1 MLVHEGDPQRV
12 ASLLPGR
19 AYTPNSPLLH
29 YTRRA
34 LRDDG
39 WTVREHW
46 WSRGQAMELEAAITE
61 AAQFVTDAGEPL
73 LHLVVGKSLG
83 TLAAPVAVDRHLPAI
98 WFTPLMKEAVVR
110 AAIDNTLE
118 PTLLVG
124 GDQDETW
131 DSEAARATR
140 CQVHEVSGADHLL
153 EIPGSV
159 RDTMKALEA
168 VMRRV
173 DDFIRGLEH

>member
-1 MLVHEGDPQRV
+1 MLVYEGDPQRV

-19 AYTPNSPLLH
+19 EYTPNSPLLH

-34 LRDDG
+34 LRDQG

-46 WSRGQAMELEAAITE
+46 WTRGKSMQVGPAVDEAAE
-61 AAQFVTDAGEPL
+61 FVTAAGHPL

-83 TLAAPVAVDRHLPAI
+83 TVAAPVAVDRSLPAI

-110 AAIDNTLE
+110 AAIDRTLE
-118 PTLLVG
+118 PTLLVAG
-124 GDQDETW
+124 ERDDTW
-131 DSEAARATR
+131 DAEAARATR
-140 CQVHEVSGADHLL
+140 CQVHQVAEADHLL
-153 EIPGSV
+153 EVPGSL
-159 RDTMKALEA
+159 RDTLKALDA

>member
-1 MLVHEGDPQRV
+1 MVVYEGDSQRV

-19 AYTPNSPLLH
+19 GYTPNSPLLH
-29 YTRRA
+29 YTRRS
-34 LRDDG
+34 LRDQG

-46 WSRGQAMELEAAITE
+46 WSRGTAMELEPAIEE
-61 AAQFVTDAGEPL
+61 AAQFVAGAGQPL

-83 TLAAPVAVDRHLPAI
+83 SVAAPVAVDRSLPAI
-98 WFTPLMKEAVVR
+98 WFTPLLKEAVVR
-110 AAIDNTLE
+110 AAIDRTLE

-124 GDQDETW
+124 GDKDETW
-131 DSEAARATR
+131 DGEAARATR
-140 CQVHEVSGADHLL
+140 CQVHEVGDADHLL
-153 EIPGSV
+153 EIPGSL
-159 RDTMKALEA
+159 RDTLKTAES